1 MTYVLIGDSTTD
13 LGYRYMRKHQV
24 AFLPFNYTIKDQ
36 EFFDDMGENT
46 DISLFYR
53 NMKQGAAIPITAQV
67 NVVQYKEFFQPYLQD
82 EKDVIYLCFSSG
94 LSGSFNS
101 AQIAA
106 RELEAEFPDRKI
118 AVIDS
123 LAASMGEG
131 LLLWDAVEQ
140 RDQGA
145 DFETLVEHITKRV
158 QQTNHWFTVDD
169 LNHLYRGG
177 RVSKTSA
184 VLGTVLNIKP
194 ILNVDEEGHLI
205 PREKVRGRKKALIHL
220 AEKVEQYIVNSEK
233 QTILISHGDALEDAQ
248 LLAEEIARRIKVKGF
263 YFSQIGPVIGAHS
276 GPGTIAVFFFGES
289 RKL

>member
-24 AFLPFNYTIKDQ
+24 AFLPFNCTIKDQ

-220 AEKVEQYIVNSEK
+220 AEKVKQYIVNSEE

>member
-123 LAASMGEG
+123 LAGSMGEG

-220 AEKVEQYIVNSEK
+220 AEKVKQYIVNSEE